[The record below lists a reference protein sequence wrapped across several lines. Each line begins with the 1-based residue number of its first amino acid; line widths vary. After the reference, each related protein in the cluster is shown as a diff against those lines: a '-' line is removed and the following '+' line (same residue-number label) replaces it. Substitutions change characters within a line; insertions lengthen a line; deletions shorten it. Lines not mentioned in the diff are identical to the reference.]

1 MPGVFTASEI
11 VEIGIRIEENGR
23 DFYKSLFGK
32 TKNKK
37 AKEIFKF
44 LAGEETQHII
54 TFQKILD
61 KLDKYEAI
69 DSYPGEYLSYLTTL
83 AGEYVF
89 TKKDVGAK
97 IAKDTKS
104 DKEAIDLG
112 IGFEKDSI
120 VFYEGIRK
128 VVPLNQHEVIDEL
141 VSQEEEHL
149 KKLSQ
154 LKKELI

>member
-1 MPGVFTASEI
+1 MPGVFTTSEI

-23 DFYKSLFGK
+23 DFYKTLLSK
-32 TKNKK
+32 TENKK

-44 LAGEETQHII
+44 LAEEEKRHIT
-54 TFQKILD
+54 TFQGILD
-61 KLDKYEAI
+61 KLDKYEST

-89 TKKDVGAK
+89 TKKDVGVK
-97 IAKDTKS
+97 IAKDAKG

-120 VFYEGIRK
+120 VFYEGIKNIVSADRHK
-128 VVPLNQHEVIDEL
+128 VIEEL
-141 VSQEEEHL
+141 ILQEEGHL
-149 KKLSQ
+149 KRLSE
-154 LKKELI
+154 LKEEIS